1 MIKLWLALISSDY
14 IVKNHFEEIV
24 NNFPQLK
31 VFNSNDEI
39 IRNEENY
46 NQFDQICFCDFEI
59 TAYTSMKISKYA
71 AEKKIQFSDL
81 YSLKNYLCKL
91 KNILN

>member
-1 MIKLWLALISSDY
+1 MIALISSDY

-31 VFNSNDEI
+31 VFNTNDEI
-39 IRNEENY
+39 IRSEENY
-46 NQFDQICFCDFEI
+46 SQFDQICFCNFEI
-59 TAYTSMKISKYA
+59 SAYTFMKISKYA
-71 AEKKIQFSDL
+71 LEKKIQFSDL
-81 YSLKNYLCKL
+81 HSLKNYLFKL